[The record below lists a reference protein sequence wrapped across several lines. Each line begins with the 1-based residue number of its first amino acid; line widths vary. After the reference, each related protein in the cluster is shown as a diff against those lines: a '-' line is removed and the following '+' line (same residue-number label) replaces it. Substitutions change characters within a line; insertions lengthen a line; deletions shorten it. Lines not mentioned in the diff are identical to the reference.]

1 MIRRSPGEK
10 PAPWRPSSYWFLGMG
25 VGTLLA
31 FSGGCDLGSGPPP
44 SPDLVEAV
52 DGTDQTATVGTPVP
66 VAPAVRVLNKKGR
79 PMPRREVVFS
89 VVSGGGQLSSNFR
102 ITDKEGIA
110 RVGAWILGTT
120 AGAQTLQALVEEL
133 PPLIF
138 VATGTAANPATIVI
152 NGGDDQ
158 TGVVGSTLEIKPSV
172 LIKDAY
178 ENPVGNAT
186 VAFNVTPGGGLLT
199 QNSGVTNSSGVA
211 EGGAWILGTT
221 PGPYGLSASVQ
232 GLSPVDFTA
241 TGIPDVPSRV
251 TVLIGDGQTAT
262 VGTELP
268 LRPTLLVA
276 DRFGNLLEGVPVVF
290 EVTAGGGAIAG
301 STQITGPLG
310 VAVAGAWTVGT
321 AAGPQALLITVPGVD
336 PLTLTATAEAGPPAS
351 ALAQGGGTQSA
362 TVGTAVPDPPRL
374 RVEDAFGNPVSEV
387 RVTFS
392 PTASPDPE
400 RSPGTVDGPVATTD
414 VGGVVSAESWTL
426 GTIAGPY
433 EVTAVVSGLD
443 EPVTFYATAI
453 ADVPSALV
461 VHEGDNQTAQ
471 FGTTVPIPPAVR
483 IGDQYGN
490 GVAGVPVNFAI
501 VEGGGTLTGAQGL
514 TDGEGV
520 AALGSWT
527 LGPTPG
533 ANRVWATVEG
543 IGSVAFEAVG
553 LTASPAAMTKVAGNG
568 QMAPVGTQVPVPPQI
583 RITDAGGNPVS
594 WIPVVFSVVSGGGSL
609 TQEVATTDSEGLATV
624 GSWTLGTT
632 AGSNALSASAG
643 ALPSVTFSA
652 TGIPGPPAFMWSND
666 GDGQGT
672 LVNTGVPIP
681 PSVLAQDSYG
691 NPVHGVTVTFA
702 VTGGG
707 GSVTGPLAT
716 TDGKGVA
723 RVGSW
728 ILGPSPGI
736 NHLTA
741 SLSGVP
747 DVVFEAMGMAA
758 GGFQVDLEFMTSVD
772 PAVGAIFQDAAA
784 RWEEIIVGDIPD
796 YGGSLPAGG
805 CQPVLEAGGIDDVK
819 IYVTVMAIDGS
830 GGVLGRAGPCYYRTI
845 GGVFPIT
852 GIMELDEA
860 DLADM
865 QAAGL
870 LEDVIVHEMGH
881 VLGFGTLWNASSND
895 FLVGGGTAD
904 PYFNGAAAVA
914 AFDAAGGASRTDPK
928 VPVENTGGAGTRDGH
943 WRESVHNSELM
954 TGWIEG
960 GGGTNPLSAI
970 TIASFADMGYTVNMG
985 AADPYV
991 LFNPLGAPAQQ
1002 PSKEMIYIKELP
1014 PPTPIPADPGGR
1026 NPGP

>member
-1 MIRRSPGEK
+1 MS
-10 PAPWRPSSYWFLGMG
+10 
-25 VGTLLA
+25 
-31 FSGGCDLGSGPPP
+31 
-44 SPDLVEAV
+44 
-52 DGTDQTATVGTPVP
+52 
-66 VAPAVRVLNKKGR
+66 
-79 PMPRREVVFS
+79 RREVVFS
-89 VVSGGGQLSSNFR
+89 VVSGGGQLSSDIG
-102 ITDKEGIA
+102 ITDKEGVA

-120 AGAQTLQALVEEL
+120 AGTQTLQARVAEL

-138 VATGTAANPATIVI
+138 TAAGTAADPATIVI
-152 NGGDDQ
+152 IGGDGQ
-158 TGVVGSTLEIKPSV
+158 TGVVGSTLELKPSV
-172 LIKDAY
+172 LIKDVY

-186 VAFNVTPGGGLLT
+186 VEFNVIPGGGFLT
-199 QNSGVTNSSGVA
+199 QNSGVTDPSGIA
-211 EGGAWILGTT
+211 EAGAWTLGTT
-221 PGPYGLSASVQ
+221 PGLNALSASVQ
-232 GLSPVDFTA
+232 GLSPVGFTA
-241 TGIPDVPSRV
+241 TGTPDGPSRI
-251 TVLIGDGQTAT
+251 TALIGDGQTAT

-276 DRFGNLLEGVPVVF
+276 DQFGNLLEGVPVFF
-290 EVTAGGGAIAG
+290 EVVVGGGTIADG
-301 STQITGPLG
+301 NQITGPSG
-310 VAVAGAWTVGT
+310 VAVAGPWTVGT
-321 AAGPQALLITVPGVD
+321 TAGPQALLITVPGVD

-351 ALAQGGGTQSA
+351 ALAQGGGTQTA

-387 RVTFS
+387 TVTFS
-392 PTASPDPE
+392 STGSPDPE
-400 RSPGTVDGPVATTD
+400 GSPGTLDGPVAATD
-414 VGGVVSAESWTL
+414 VGGVASAESWTL
-426 GTIAGPY
+426 GTVAGSY

-453 ADVPSALV
+453 ADVPSTLV
-461 VHEGDNQTAQ
+461 VHEGDSQTAQ
-471 FGTTVPIPPAVR
+471 FGTMVPISPAVR

-490 GVAGVPVNFAI
+490 GVAGVPVNFEIA
-501 VEGGGTLTGAQGL
+501 EGGGTLTGAQGL

-520 AALGSWT
+520 AALGSWV
-527 LGPTPG
+527 LGPVPG
-533 ANRVWATVEG
+533 ANRIWATVEG
-543 IGSVAFEAVG
+543 IGSVAFDVVG
-553 LTASPAAMTKVAGNG
+553 LTAPPAAITKVAGNG
-568 QMAPVGTQVPVPPQI
+568 QMAPVGTQLLVSPQV

-594 WIPVVFSVVSGGGSL
+594 WTPVVFSVASGGGSL
-609 TQEVATTDSEGLATV
+609 TQEKVTTDSEGLAAV
-624 GSWTLGTT
+624 GSWTLGTIV
-632 AGSNALSASAG
+632 GSNTLSASAG
-643 ALPSVTFSA
+643 DLPSVIFSA
-652 TGIPGPPAFMWSND
+652 TGIPGPPASMWLND
-666 GDGQGT
+666 GDGQGA
-672 LVNTGVPIP
+672 LVNTGVPTP
-681 PSVLAQDSYG
+681 PSVFAQDSYG
-691 NPVHGVTVTFA
+691 NPVLGVTVTFA

-716 TDGKGVA
+716 TDAKGVA

-728 ILGPSPGI
+728 TLGPSPGF
-736 NHLTA
+736 NQLSA

-772 PAVGAIFQDAAA
+772 PSVGAIFQDAAA

-796 YGGSLPAGG
+796 YGGSLPIGG
-805 CQPVLEAGGIDDVK
+805 CQPVLEAGGVDDVI
-819 IYVTVMAIDGS
+819 IYVTVDSIDGS
-830 GGVLGRAGPCYYRTI
+830 GGVLGRAGPCYYRTV

-904 PYFNGAAAVA
+904 PHFNGAAAIA

-943 WRESVHNSELM
+943 WRESVHDSELM

-960 GGGTNPLSAI
+960 GGVINPLSAI
-970 TIASFADMGYTVNMG
+970 TIASFADMGYTVNMD
-985 AADPYV
+985 AADPYA
-991 LFNPLGAPAQQ
+991 LFNPLGAPGQQ
-1002 PSKEMIYIKELP
+1002 PSKKLIYIKELP

-1026 NPGP
+1026 NPRP